1 MLYEHQMQR
10 FESIISA
17 AADDA
22 FKQLMSNPRAR
33 IYVWCI
39 PSSDTAWGRLTI
51 CTDKPDGAE
60 LVSSTPVSASL
71 TRDQVRHWIR
81 VRSDAADD
89 EDRDFER
96 AAQVIRQ
103 GWDRSKHTLHF
114 PLEHARLVL
123 DAVNSACNCLED
135 EIEHAQGDRELIAIN
150 KSLVAAA
157 LRMHATIVKSL
168 NEKED
173 THESQV

>member
-1 MLYEHQMQR
+1 MIKLRVPKGGPLAGFLEMDILER
-10 FESIISA
+10 A
-17 AADDA
+17 A
-22 FKQLMSNPRAR
+22 LLE
-33 IYVWCI
+33 C
-39 PSSDTAWGRLTI
+39 
-51 CTDKPDGAE
+51 
-60 LVSSTPVSASL
+60 
-71 TRDQVRHWIR
+71 
-81 VRSDAADD
+81 DAADD

-173 THESQV
+173 THESEA